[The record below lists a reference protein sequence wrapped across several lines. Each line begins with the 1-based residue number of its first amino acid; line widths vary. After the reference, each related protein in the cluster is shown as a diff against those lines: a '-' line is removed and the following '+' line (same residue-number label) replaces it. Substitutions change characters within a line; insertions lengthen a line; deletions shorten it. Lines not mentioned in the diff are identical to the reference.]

1 MSSNDWLETSSG
13 NRIHKSC
20 IIKHPEFIVISGNST
35 LNENCNLIVDNQKN
49 QTECISIGK
58 YTYIS
63 KNVVIE
69 TIVNKDLKEK
79 TYSINI
85 GSYTTIGENSKI
97 YSMNV
102 GSRCKIGSN
111 CRLGAYSIIY
121 DSCIIHDN
129 VIIPDRYIIPPLSEV
144 RLKNNL
150 RSENELNFYIETLS
164 EAYRILNEG
173 EAKRIH
179 ILGETA

>member
-1 MSSNDWLETSSG
+1 MSSSEWLETSSG
-13 NRIHKSC
+13 NRIHKTC
-20 IIKHPEFIVISGNST
+20 TIKHPEFIVISGNST
-35 LNENCNLIVDNQKN
+35 LNENCKLIVDNLKK
-49 QTECISIGK
+49 QTESISIGK
-58 YTYIS
+58 YTYLS

-85 GSYTTIGENSKI
+85 GSYTTIGKNSKI

-121 DSCIIHDN
+121 DCCIIHDN

-144 RLKNNL
+144 RLKTYL
-150 RSENELNFYIETLS
+150 KSENEMNFYIVCLN
-164 EAYRILNEG
+164 EAYRISNEG
-173 EAKRIH
+173 ESKRMY